1 MGSENEYELKYVYPM
16 NYDDFVGLQK
26 LNEVLENEPWGKLT
40 IDKETIYLDGKPLC
54 RVSHISEMSIQHFP
68 LSAHLHATIEC
79 TITYLDPREVAAKSV
94 KDELKSRDMGL
105 DKYSRMKRDE
115 T

>member
-1 MGSENEYELKYVYPM
+1 MAPIIS
-16 NYDDFVGLQK
+16 YDDFTGLRNLAEMLTVK
-26 LNEVLENEPWGKLT
+26 NDGKLT
-40 IDKETIYLDGKPLC
+40 INEETIYLDDKPLC
-54 RVSHISEMSIQHFP
+54 EISHIHEMSIQHFP
-68 LSAHLHATIEC
+68 LGAHLHATIEC
-79 TITYLDPREVAAKSV
+79 AITYIDPRVIAAKSV